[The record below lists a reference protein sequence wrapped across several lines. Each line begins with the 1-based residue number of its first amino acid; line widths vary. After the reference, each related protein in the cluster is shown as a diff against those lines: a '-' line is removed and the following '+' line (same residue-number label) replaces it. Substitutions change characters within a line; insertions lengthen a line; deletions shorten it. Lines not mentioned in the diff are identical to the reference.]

1 MTDASPNVAFDLLAT
16 RLLEDP
22 DDDVVA
28 TEKGLH
34 VHGKLFAFLDGDTLV
49 LDLPASRALDL
60 VDRGVASL
68 ASGGVVDARGSW
80 VGIADVED
88 WPELASEAHQF
99 VGEPPVGRD
108 S

>member
-34 VHGKLFAFLDGDTLV
+34 VHGRLFAFLDGDALV
-49 LDLPASRALDL
+49 VDLPAARALDL
-60 VDRGVASL
+60 VDRGVATA
-68 ASGGVVDARGSW
+68 ASGGAVDARGAW
-80 VGIADVED
+80 VGIADLAD
-88 WPELASEAHQF
+88 WPELAAEAHQF
-99 VGEPPVGRD
+99 VGEPPVGRE